1 MCVSH
6 DPAGHSGK
14 QPMVSQ
20 SYLRVSHDQATIF
33 LGIWEGN
40 ESVFKG
46 LYVDIHSSLVH
57 DGQNQKQPS
66 SPVGKWMI
74 SNFFIG
80 MIEHRL
86 VIKREWSIDMCN
98 AVDKFQKHSA
108 VQKRQT

>member
-1 MCVSH
+1 MVSQSYMCVSH

-20 SYLRVSHDQATIF
+20 SYMRVSHDPATIF

-66 SPVGKWMI
+66 LPVGKWMI
-74 SNFFIG
+74 SNFF
-80 MIEHRL
+80 HWNDRTPL
-86 VIKREWSIDMCN
+86 SNKKRM
-98 AVDKFQKHSA
+98 VY
-108 VQKRQT
+108 